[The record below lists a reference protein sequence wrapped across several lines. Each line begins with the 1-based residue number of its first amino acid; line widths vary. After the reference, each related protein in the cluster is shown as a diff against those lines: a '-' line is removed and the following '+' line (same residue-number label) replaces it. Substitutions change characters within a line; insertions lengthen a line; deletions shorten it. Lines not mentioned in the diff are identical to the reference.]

1 MLIVSGCDGDDLSL
15 TIEPPALTTDE
26 MIIADCYA
34 VRDAMEAYAAANGGE
49 FFSPSSPRSGFTAF
63 LPGRTDLP
71 NRYTGRAT
79 VPVFNAPYWPG
90 EIGVIVFTDE
100 NFDQVGYRIVGR
112 GRHGE
117 LIRLENVSQMPQEM
131 VDGYDLV
138 IANVDTLMIAVDLFF
153 ERSGYYAH
161 DTADDLP
168 SGETLIDL
176 LPGGRFFIN
185 PFSGCPCEPQDGR
198 GLGNPGGIG
207 YTGCDD
213 DGDGRMDCFVIEAY
227 GHDYNIFLVRT
238 RQSLEDDWVR
248 HSSFRLKYAVE
259 EFADDNGGVFP
270 RDLDA
275 DQTPAGD
282 TLRDLISD
290 DNLNPYTSASA
301 YRNGLATS
309 RGEVGY
315 QALEY
320 NGVAV
325 GYVINA
331 LGLFEEELERYE
343 VLP

>member
-1 MLIVSGCDGDDLSL
+1 
-15 TIEPPALTTDE
+15 
-26 MIIADCYA
+26 
-34 VRDAMEAYAAANGGE
+34 
-49 FFSPSSPRSGFTAF
+49 
-63 LPGRTDLP
+63 
-71 NRYTGRAT
+71 
-79 VPVFNAPYWPG
+79 
-90 EIGVIVFTDE
+90 
-100 NFDQVGYRIVGR
+100 
-112 GRHGE
+112 
-117 LIRLENVSQMPQEM
+117 
-131 VDGYDLV
+131 
-138 IANVDTLMIAVDLFF
+138 
-153 ERSGYYAH
+153 
-161 DTADDLP
+161 
-168 SGETLIDL
+168 
-176 LPGGRFFIN
+176 
-185 PFSGCPCEPQDGR
+185 
-198 GLGNPGGIG
+198 
-207 YTGCDD
+207 
-213 DGDGRMDCFVIEAY
+213 MDCFVIEAY